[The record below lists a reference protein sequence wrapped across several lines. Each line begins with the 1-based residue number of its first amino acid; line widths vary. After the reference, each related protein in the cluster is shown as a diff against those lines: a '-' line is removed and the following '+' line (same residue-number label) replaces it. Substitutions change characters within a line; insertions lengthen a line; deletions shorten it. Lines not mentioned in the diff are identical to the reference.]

1 MEKLIIEPKNKT
13 PKLDFDHTTGKMGI
27 SGVSSAENSLEF
39 YKPILSWIE
48 EYKLNVQPKT
58 VVDINYKYFNTSSAK
73 CILDMLERFV
83 QLRNHNTEVE
93 INWYYEKDDEEMYD
107 AGTNFSDILEMP
119 FNLIEIES

>member
-1 MEKLIIEPKNKT
+1 MEKLTLEPKNKT
-13 PKLDFDHTTGKMGI
+13 PKLSFDPANGKMEV

-48 EYKLNVQPKT
+48 EYKNSPQPET

-83 QLRNHNTEVE
+83 QLKSAGTNLTV
-93 INWYYEKDDEEMYD
+93 NWYYEKDDEEMYD
-107 AGTNFSDILEMP
+107 AGLNFSDILETS
-119 FNLIEIES
+119 FNLIEIE

>member
-1 MEKLIIEPKNKT
+1 MEKLIIEPRNKT
-13 PKLDFDHTTGKMGI
+13 PRLEFDPDTGRMNI

-39 YKPILSWIE
+39 YKPILNWIE
-48 EYKLNVQPKT
+48 DYKENVQPKT

-83 QLRNHNTEVE
+83 QLKEKGTELV

-107 AGTNFSDILEMP
+107 AGTNFSDILETP
-119 FNLIEIES
+119 FNLIEIE